1 MKTSPKE
8 LARALYLATKNAT
21 ADELKPL
28 IANFVAVIG
37 RHGLESMLHDALA
50 SLPEVMEDIDS
61 RTRITVETASPIDDA
76 REAEALAAAGISS
89 KGREVVRKVVP
100 DLVGGIRIRTEDRVI
115 DATVR
120 HTLDDLKNVLTRTV
134 SS

>member
-8 LARALYLATKNAT
+8 LARALYLATKDAKQS
-21 ADELKPL
+21 ELAPL
-28 IANFVAVIG
+28 IANFVAVAKQ
-37 RHGLESMLHDALA
+37 HGFESMLPDALA

-61 RTRITVETASPIDDA
+61 RTRIVIETATEIGDA
-76 REAEALAAAGISS
+76 EEKKALSAAGIDPE
-89 KGREVVRKVVP
+89 GREVVRKVLP
-100 DLVGGIRIRTEDRVI
+100 DLVGGIRIRTTDTVI

-120 HTLDDLKNVLTRTV
+120 RMLEDLQHTLTRPV

>member
-8 LARALYLATKNAT
+8 LARALYLATKDAKP
-21 ADELKPL
+21 AELKPL
-28 IANFVAVIG
+28 IANFVAVAK
-37 RHGLESMLHDALA
+37 RHGLESMLPDALA

-61 RTRITVETASPIDDA
+61 RTRIVIETATAIGDA
-76 REAEALAAAGISS
+76 DEKKALAAAGIDAE
-89 KGREVVRKVVP
+89 GREVVRKVLP
-100 DLVGGIRIRTEDRVI
+100 DLVGGIRIRTQDTVI

-120 HTLDDLKNVLTRTV
+120 RMLNDLQKTLTRPV